1 MFKGLGNLSTLMKQ
15 AQQMGGK
22 MQEIN
27 QRLRSERVT
36 ASVGAGMVEVEANG
50 LGEIVRLKIDPQLLE
65 RGELEMLED
74 LIPAAVNEAAAKAK
88 QRHADAMRSLT
99 DGLDLPGLDKA
110 FEHFTGGGEKA

>member
-1 MFKGLGNLSTLMKQ
+1 MFKGLGNLTTLMKQ
-15 AQQMGGK
+15 AQQMGGR

-50 LGEIVRLKIDPQLLE
+50 LGEIVRLKLDPQLLE

-74 LIPAAVNEAAAKAK
+74 LIPAAVNEAIAKSR
-88 QRHADAMRSLT
+88 QRHAEAMRGLAA
-99 DGLDLPGLDKA
+99 GLDLPGLEKA
-110 FEHFTGGGEKA
+110 WEQLTGGGEKA